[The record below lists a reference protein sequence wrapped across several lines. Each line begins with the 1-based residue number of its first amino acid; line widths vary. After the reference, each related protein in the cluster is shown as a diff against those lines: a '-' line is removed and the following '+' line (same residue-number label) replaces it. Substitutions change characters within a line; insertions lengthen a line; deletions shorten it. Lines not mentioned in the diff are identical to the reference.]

1 MYEANPMAF
10 LVEQA
15 GGLAFAGKER
25 LLEKR
30 PTALHQ
36 RTSVVLGSAGDVRK
50 VLEFL

>member
-15 GGLAFAGKER
+15 GGLAYAGQER